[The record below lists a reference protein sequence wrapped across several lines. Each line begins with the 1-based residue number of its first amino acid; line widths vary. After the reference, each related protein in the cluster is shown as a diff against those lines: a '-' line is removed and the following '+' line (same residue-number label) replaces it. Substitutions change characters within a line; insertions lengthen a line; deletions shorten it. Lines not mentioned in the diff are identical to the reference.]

1 MPIND
6 LPRWIRANGLDFA
19 YLEAGQGPLVLCLHG
34 FPDTAWNFRPL
45 LGALADAGFRAV
57 APFMRGYAPSA
68 LAPDGDYRVETLGR
82 DVLALI
88 EALGADR
95 AFVVGH
101 DWGAVAAY
109 AAASLQPNRIP
120 RMITAAIPHLRH
132 FVLRP
137 SLRQLYRSRY
147 MGLFQFPNAEQ
158 RVTRNDFAYIENLIR
173 EWSPAWNFTAEDLAP
188 LKAMWSD
195 PTRLS
200 AALGYYRALPAGL
213 ASAASWRSF
222 MQPLKVP
229 VRVIYGDRDGCIGPE
244 MFQGME
250 HLFTAGL
257 ELMKMPEA
265 GHFMQL
271 EQPSVFNAHVI
282 EFMQRS

>member
-1 MPIND
+1 MD
-6 LPRWIRANGLDFA
+6 DVPRWIKAHGLDFA
-19 YLEAGQGPLVLCLHG
+19 YLEVGQGPLVLCMHG
-34 FPDTAWNFRPL
+34 FPDSAWNFRPL
-45 LGALADAGFRAV
+45 LTALADAGFRAV

-68 LAPDGDYRVETLGR
+68 LAADGDYRIETLGR

-88 EALGADR
+88 EALGAEC

-109 AAASLQPNRIP
+109 AAASLEPQRIP
-120 RMITAAIPHLRH
+120 RMVTAAIPHLRR

-147 MGLFQFPNAEQ
+147 MGLFQFPNAER
-158 RVTRNDFAYIENLIR
+158 RVMRDDFAYVEGLIR
-173 EWSPAWNFTAEDLAP
+173 EWSPGWDFTAEDLAP
-188 LKAMWSD
+188 LKAMWSE
-195 PTRLS
+195 PARLS
-200 AALGYYRALPAGL
+200 AALAYYRALPAGL
-213 ASAASWRSF
+213 VSTASWRSF

-229 VRVIYGDRDGCIGPE
+229 TRVIYGDRDGCIGPE
-244 MFQGME
+244 MFEGMQ
-250 HLFTAGL
+250 HLFAAGL
-257 ELMKMPEA
+257 ELVKMPEA

-282 EFMQRS
+282 EFLQRS